1 MRYKLDMARN
11 RRSGIA
17 GRVVEP
23 GDSRPSP
30 TPAPAPRAELVD
42 LGGIIGP
49 RMASRV
55 VHVDVGVPMELM
67 GNERFE
73 KGWGVVVISVF
84 IAS

>member
-1 MRYKLDMARN
+1 
-11 RRSGIA
+11 
-17 GRVVEP
+17 
-23 GDSRPSP
+23 
-30 TPAPAPRAELVD
+30 
-42 LGGIIGP
+42 
-49 RMASRV
+49 MASRV